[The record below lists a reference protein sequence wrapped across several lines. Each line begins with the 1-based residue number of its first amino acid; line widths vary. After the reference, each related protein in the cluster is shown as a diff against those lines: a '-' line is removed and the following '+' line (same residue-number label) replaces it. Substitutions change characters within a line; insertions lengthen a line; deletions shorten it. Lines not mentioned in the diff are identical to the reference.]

1 MRDDIRDSWHSPAN
15 RRQLSKLIDILRNLH
30 HTRSDLEFINI
41 SGDIHL
47 SNAFVFQPDGFNK
60 PLFQVTSS
68 ALTNNP
74 PSEEGILNLLS
85 VDGPLNAN
93 ASSELFGKIQRLWH
107 EGSTQN
113 FLTINA
119 DTQAI
124 ELHLHTYPSNG
135 ATPRVND
142 KILTIRPNQG
152 YALS

>member
-30 HTRSDLEFINI
+30 HARNDLEFINV

-68 ALTNNP
+68 ALTNDP
-74 PSEEGILNLLS
+74 PSEEGLLKLLS
-85 VDGPLNAN
+85 VDGPLSYN
-93 ASSELFGKIQRLWH
+93 ASSELFGKMERLWH
-107 EGSTQN
+107 EGKTQN

-119 DTQAI
+119 NMHAI
-124 ELHLHTYPSNG
+124 ELHLHTYPSID
-135 ATPRVND
+135 ATPQAND
-142 KILTIRPNQG
+142 KILTIRPNHG
-152 YALS
+152 YLLS